1 MTSGHKH
8 QNQQQNQQQ
17 DQQQTQQQVQQQ
29 HQKQDQDQNQPQVQQ
44 QNQDQQQN
52 QQQVQQQDRQ
62 KCLASFYGCATRD
75 QRTNQ
80 SSSSVNS
87 GSECERRVSSWVI
100 IEKAVCIW
108 TDSPCVL
115 SLIHGNLWPRSESGA
130 EVGTVILKRLLQ
142 TWLIVY
148 GWFWAEGWDANAMGR
163 LHNNI
168 SDDNRSAQLKELG
181 IIGNTRLKL
190 ITYLLEEAG
199 SQNHTGAEEQWQDWG
214 QMKQDE
220 KYAYVSGFRQ
230 IKHSVITVLIKSWLI

>member
-1 MTSGHKH
+1 MNKQQN
-8 QNQQQNQQQ
+8 QNQQQK
-17 DQQQTQQQVQQQ
+17 Q
-29 HQKQDQDQNQPQVQQ
+29 H
-44 QNQDQQQN
+44 QNQDQN
-52 QQQVQQQDRQ
+52 QQQVQQQGRQ
-62 KCLASFYGCATRD
+62 KCLASICGCATRD

-108 TDSPCVL
+108 TDSPCAL
-115 SLIHGNLWPRSESGA
+115 GLIYGWSEKPLAMFWIWSRSWQRNQA
-130 EVGTVILKRLLQ
+130 FKRLLQ
-142 TWLIVY
+142 TWLIVF
-148 GWFWAEGWDANAMGR
+148 GWFWAEGEDANTMGR

-168 SDDNRSAQLKELG
+168 SNDNRSAQLKELG
-181 IIGNTRLKL
+181 IIGNTRLKV

-220 KYAYVSGFRQ
+220 KYAHVSGFRQ
-230 IKHSVITVLIKSWLI
+230 IKHSVITVLIKSWRI